1 MENPIKKD
9 NIDQY
14 DAKILNI
21 LSTEG
26 RLPITDLA
34 KRIGI
39 SKSPCQA
46 RFKKLVNNGFILGF
60 RAILNSKK
68 LEMEHIAFAQVKLL
82 NTTKIA
88 LNSFNSEV
96 QKIPEIE
103 QCHMIAGSFDYL
115 LKVRT
120 KNIDAY
126 RHILGETISALPY
139 VASTSTFVCME
150 AVKDVGL

>member
-1 MENPIKKD
+1 MKLENENLDK
-9 NIDQY
+9 Y
-14 DAKILNI
+14 DSKILDI
-21 LSTEG
+21 LSSEG

-46 RFKKLVNNGFILGF
+46 RFKKLTSNGFILGF
-60 RAILNSKK
+60 RAILNPKK
-68 LEMEHIAFAQVKLL
+68 LEMGHIAFAQIKLV
-82 NTTKIA
+82 NTTKAA
-88 LNSFNSEV
+88 LTSFNTEV
-96 QKIPEIE
+96 QKVPEIE
-103 QCHMIAGSFDYL
+103 ECHMIAGSCDYL

-126 RHILGETISALPY
+126 RHVLGEVISALPY

>member
-1 MENPIKKD
+1 MQIDSKNE

-14 DAKILNI
+14 DAKIMDI

-34 KRIGI
+34 KRIGM

-60 RAILNSKK
+60 RAILNPKK
-68 LEMEHIAFAQVKLL
+68 LEMGHVAFAQVTLL
-82 NTTKIA
+82 NTTKVA
-88 LNSFNSEV
+88 LNAFNAEV
-96 QKIPEIE
+96 QSIVEIE
-103 QCHMIAGSFDYL
+103 QCHMIAGSCDYL

-120 KNIDAY
+120 KDIEAY
-126 RHILGETISALPY
+126 RHVLGEIISALPH
-139 VASTSTFVCME
+139 VSSTSTFVCME
-150 AVKDVGL
+150 AVKEVGP